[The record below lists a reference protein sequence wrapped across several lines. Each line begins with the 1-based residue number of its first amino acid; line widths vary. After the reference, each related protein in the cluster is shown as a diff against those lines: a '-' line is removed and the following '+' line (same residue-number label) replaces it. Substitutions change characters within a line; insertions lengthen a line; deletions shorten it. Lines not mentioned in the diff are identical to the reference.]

1 MRAMVHR
8 DDQRAQQL
16 RVLGADVVVG
26 DLTRA
31 ADIVDA
37 LAGVRRMPRRAV
49 RRSTR
54 AAITAE
60 DLSLDDG
67 RRLVESVGLPEHVTQ
82 HIATMARLHRE
93 DRYNRSTDDVAR
105 ILGRPAQTVAQYV
118 TQHSSV

>member
-1 MRAMVHR
+1 MSAACLAE
-8 DDQRAQQL
+8 QYAEA
-16 RVLGADVVVG
+16 LG
-26 DLTRA
+26 
-31 ADIVDA
+31 
-37 LAGVRRMPRRAV
+37 RR
-49 RRSTR
+49 
-54 AAITAE
+54 ITAE

-118 TQHSSV
+118 TQYSSV